1 MHKQKLLEIARE
13 ILSQPTA
20 PFHEAQVREAI
31 ISLLRPC
38 ANIQLRQDEF
48 GNLIAHYRRG
58 DFGSGHR
65 AGASRYAFC
74 AHMDHPGWVKP
85 DDLAALSNSGQHGT
99 EQSDP
104 VRAAVD
110 GMLFFG
116 GVPAE
121 LAAANRAR
129 VKDFGQFAMWDL
141 PPFEFR
147 DEKIYSRAID
157 DLMGC
162 VAIVTTLLEL
172 EESGAP
178 GECYGLFTRA
188 EEVGFVGAIEMA
200 RDPWL
205 RDAGLTVISLET
217 SSERPPARMG
227 AGPIIRV
234 GDRTSI
240 FDAAVTAGLVQAA
253 EEAKVPFQRC
263 LMSGGTC
270 EATAFQLF
278 GVRCGAMCVALGN
291 YHNIGPTGTT
301 IEPEFVSQ
309 SDAEGLVALCLN
321 LVRRSAQASAAPDP
335 AAVLLSRIE
344 DRISQYKPYHQ
355 RDRISPSSMPVT
367 V

>member
-20 PFHEAQVREAI
+20 PFHEAQVRGAI
-31 ISLLRPC
+31 SALLSSC
-38 ANIQLRQDEF
+38 AHVRLREDAF
-48 GNLIAHYRRG
+48 GNLIAHYRVENP
-58 DFGSGHR
+58 
-65 AGASRYAFC
+65 AGAGRTGAPRYAFC
-74 AHMDHPGWVKP
+74 AHMDHPGWVRP
-85 DDLAALSNSGQHGT
+85 DDPAALGSPGRHGT
-99 EQSDP
+99 EQTDP

-121 LAAANRAR
+121 LASANRER
-129 VKDFGQFAMWDL
+129 VRDFGQFAMWDL
-141 PPFEFR
+141 PPFDFR
-147 DEKIYSRAID
+147 DGRIYSRAID

-162 VAIVTTLLEL
+162 VAVVSALLEL
-172 EESGAP
+172 DAAGAP
-178 GECYGLFTRA
+178 GECYGFFTRA

-205 RDAGLTVISLET
+205 RETGLTVISLET

-227 AGPIIRV
+227 DGPIIRV

-240 FDAAVTAGLVQAA
+240 FDADVTAELVQAA
-253 EEAKVPFQRC
+253 EEARVPFQRC

-278 GVRCGAMCVALGN
+278 NVRCGAMCVALGN
-291 YHNIGPTGTT
+291 YHNIGPEGKT

-309 SDAEGLVALCLN
+309 SDVEGLVALCLN
-321 LVRRSAQASAAPDP
+321 LVRRSAQAAVPPDP
-335 AAVLLSRIE
+335 AAALLARIE
-344 DRISQYKPYHQ
+344 DRILQYKPYHH
-355 RDRISPSSMPVT
+355 RDRISPLPTRST